1 MKSYEVIGT
10 EEVDYT
16 SKKTNRQ
23 VTGRRLHL
31 VFDFDQNMA
40 GFVGNGVEVVFTNLD
55 TAKNIKVG
63 DTVELLYNKFGS
75 ICDIRKL

>member
-16 SKKTNRQ
+16 SKKSNRQ

-31 VFDFDQNMA
+31 VFDFPEDA
-40 GFVGNGVEVVFTNLD
+40 KGVDGTGVECVFTNCD
-55 TAKNIKVG
+55 SVKNIKVG
-63 DTVELLYNKFGS
+63 DQVELLYNKFGS
-75 ICDIRKL
+75 ICDVRKL